1 MKKIF
6 SAMCL
11 FSVILLTMSFLSCEN
26 TYQDYEFEGM
36 EFYYNYYDMVPEDT
50 APNFS
55 LEDEKLLNDYEYQN
69 ATFNY
74 YAKNVGSNQL
84 SPGDYSLNILVLE
97 YDESVYEQVKEY
109 LFEQED
115 YSTDSPKFNYNG
127 HDFFEV
133 VSGWSDSKSLIYH
146 VFNDNEKRIIIMVHD
161 GIRISDWLYT
171 YEEKD
176 TPIEFFK
183 KYYGEYY
190 DFDADTNNLVEDNQ

>member
-1 MKKIF
+1 
-6 SAMCL
+6 
-11 FSVILLTMSFLSCEN
+11 MSFLSCEN

-50 APNFS
+50 VPNFS

-84 SPGDYSLNILVLE
+84 APGDYSLNILILE
-97 YDESVYEQVKEY
+97 YDETVYGQVKNY
-109 LFEQED
+109 LFEQKK
-115 YSTDSPKFNYNG
+115 YSTDSPRFSYNG
-127 HDFFEV
+127 HDFFEF
-133 VSGWSDSKSLIYH
+133 VSKLSDRRHIIYH
-146 VFNDNEKRIIIMVHD
+146 AFNDNTKTIVLMAHD